1 MCKKSICVICV
12 SMCNAI
18 CVDSVAQ
25 TSQHGSTGTVASFR
39 AQTCFFGRNPSWN
52 WYNDTISW
60 ISKIQQYTTI
70 CFCRFP
76 LFFSMRLRCIHISQC
91 FCWHFRIWCLVS
103 VMVQVIRRLERGRHL
118 ETISLH
124 AEIRRYLKNK
134 PLFSTPKIRLKMWK
148 LDNLEPYK
156 GETDSERWERWE
168 REWKRMGPRTLNI
181 TSEAWHRS
189 Q

>member
-1 MCKKSICVICV
+1 MCQHVQCHMCWLCGSNFSARQHGHRGIVSSSNMFLWTKSIMKLVQWHV
-12 SMCNAI
+12 
-18 CVDSVAQ
+18 
-25 TSQHGSTGTVASFR
+25 
-39 AQTCFFGRNPSWN
+39 
-52 WYNDTISW
+52 
-60 ISKIQQYTTI
+60 
-70 CFCRFP
+70 P
-76 LFFSMRLRCIHISQC
+76 LFFSMRLRCIHISKC
-91 FCWHFRIWCLVS
+91 FCWHFHMWCLVS
-103 VMVQVIRRLERGRHL
+103 VMVQVIRRLERGHHV

-168 REWKRMGPRTLNI
+168 REWKRMGPRTLNV